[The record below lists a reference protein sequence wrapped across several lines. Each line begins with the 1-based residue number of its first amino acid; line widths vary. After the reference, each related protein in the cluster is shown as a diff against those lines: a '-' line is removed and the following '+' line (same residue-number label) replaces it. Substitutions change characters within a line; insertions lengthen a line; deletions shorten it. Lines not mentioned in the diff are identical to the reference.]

1 MILREYT
8 RVYYSGLSWTD
19 DVILREYTRVYY
31 SGLSW
36 KDDVILREYIGFAT
50 PACPGKMM

>member
-1 MILREYT
+1 MILREYI
-8 RVYYSGLSWTD
+8 RVYYSGLSWKD

-36 KDDVILREYIGFAT
+36 KDDVILREYIGFTT

>member
-1 MILREYT
+1 MILREYIGFT
-8 RVYYSGLSWTD
+8 S
-19 DVILREYTRVYY
+19 YY

-36 KDDVILREYIGFAT
+36 KDDVILREYVGFTT